1 MTAGSPLRIHERWAQ
16 LRFSIVGPL
25 LAAPPEKGELRAAIE
40 HLAAKQWRHPVTGRP
55 VRFGFSTVERW
66 YHQARQ
72 AKNPVGSLHRK
83 VRADAGQQG
92 SVSAPLRHAI
102 SKLRKEHPTWSYQ
115 LVYDNLAALVRADC
129 ELGPLPS
136 YSTVRRYMV
145 AQGLLRRRRLTT
157 RDTAGAK
164 RAQAR
169 LERREVR
176 SFEAEHVHGLWHAD
190 YHHGSRK
197 VLTPA
202 GTWLVPLALGILDDR
217 SRLACHVQWYL
228 AESAENLVH
237 GLSQGFQKR
246 GLPRGLMTDN
256 GSAMRAEE
264 VTQGLQR
271 LGILH
276 YQTLPYSAYQNAKQE
291 VFWAQLEGRF
301 MAMLE
306 GVEDLTLESLNHATQ
321 AWVEMEYQ
329 HKLHSETGQSPL
341 DRCLQGPSV
350 GRPSPDSDTL
360 RCAFTAE
367 VRRTQRRSDG
377 TVTLNG
383 RRFEI
388 PSRYR
393 TLQRLCVR
401 FASWD
406 LTQVHLAD
414 ERTGEL
420 LCRLWPLDKARNAD
434 GRRRALPVKAAD
446 PLPSSGMAPLLTQ
459 LMADYAATG
468 LPPAYLP
475 KPKEQVPEAQNP
487 PSINP
492 EDPE

>member
-1 MTAGSPLRIHERWAQ
+1 MTAGSPLRVHERWAQ

-25 LAAPPEKGELRAAIE
+25 LAAPPQKGALRAALE
-40 HLAAKQWRHPVTGRP
+40 ELAAKPWRHPVSGQP
-55 VRFGFSTVERW
+55 VRFGFSTIERW

-72 AKNPVGSLHRK
+72 AKNPVGSLQRK
-83 VRADAGQQG
+83 IRADAGQQA
-92 SVSAPLRHAI
+92 SVSEPLREAI
-102 SKLRKEHPTWSYQ
+102 STLRKDHPTWSYQ
-115 LVYDNLAALVRADC
+115 LVYDNLVALVRAGQ
-129 ELGPLPS
+129 ELGPLPC

-145 AQGLLRRRRLTT
+145 AQGLLRGRRLTHRT
-157 RDTAGAK
+157 TAGAR
-164 RAQAR
+164 RAEAR

-176 SFEAEHVHGLWHAD
+176 SFEADYVHGLWHLD

-202 GTWLVPLALGILDDR
+202 GTWCAPLVLGILDDR

-228 AESAENLVH
+228 AETAENLVH
-237 GLSQGFQKR
+237 GLSQAFQKR
-246 GLPRGLMTDN
+246 GLPRALMTDN
-256 GSAMRAEE
+256 GSAMCAAE
-264 VTQGLQR
+264 VTQGLAR
-271 LGILH
+271 LGILQ
-276 YQTLPYSAYQNAKQE
+276 YQTLPYSPYQNAKQE

-306 GVEDLTLESLNHATQ
+306 GVEDLTLESLNDATQ

-329 HKLHSETGQSPL
+329 RKVHSEMGLSPL
-341 DRCLQGPSV
+341 DRCLQDPSV
-350 GRPSPDSDTL
+350 GRPAPNSDTL
-360 RCAFTAE
+360 RRAFTAE

-388 PSRYR
+388 PARYR
-393 TLQRLCVR
+393 TLQRIGLR

-434 GRRRALPVKAAD
+434 RRRRALPTQAAH
-446 PLPSSGMAPLLTQ
+446 PPSPAGMAPLLSQ

-468 LPPAYLP
+468 LPPAYVP
-475 KPKEQVPEAQNP
+475 KPEEQVPPAADPAPNNE
-487 PSINP
+487 